1 MIQVALHTSDVG
13 IDVESPQAFADHL
26 ISLTIT
32 SWDEGCDLVV
42 FPEYTWLVLEQF
54 APSPITDSKEKVIWV
69 AECFW
74 TEIFPQLQEQL
85 SKPDKAVV
93 LGTVPFFERDSGKL
107 LNRAPIIIEG
117 QVFHQDKL
125 NLTPWEDTFQGGA
138 DLHVFQFRSCRFSVI
153 ICLDIEVPE
162 LAVALR
168 GAELDLIIV
177 PSATENILGVE
188 RVGRCASARAVELC
202 VYVGVCHLTG
212 KTSASDLVDENMGR
226 LSWYAP
232 SQSLYKE
239 AVREDETEVFVDGIH
254 RKVGAFDPA
263 VIARLRKRRLET
275 NPALLT
281 PTRVRVKC
289 PEPSKIRLGD

>member
-13 IDVESPQAFADHL
+13 INVESPQAFVDHL
-26 ISLTIT
+26 VSLIVT
-32 SWDEGCDLVV
+32 SWDEGCDIVV

-54 APSPITDSKEKVIWV
+54 APATLLDAKAKAIWV

-74 TEIFPQLQEQL
+74 TEILPQLQKLL
-85 SKPDKAVV
+85 SRSGKAVV
-93 LGTVPFFERDSGKL
+93 LGTVPFYEKDSGKL
-107 LNRAPIIIEG
+107 LNRAPVIIEG

-138 DLHVFQFRSCRFSVI
+138 ELHVFQLKSCRFSVI

-162 LAVALR
+162 LSVALR

-202 VYVGVCHLTG
+202 AHVGVCHLTG
-212 KTSASDLVDENMGR
+212 KTSASDLVDENVGR
-226 LSWYAP
+226 LSWYSP

-239 AVREDETEVFVDGIH
+239 AVREEETEVFIEGTH
-254 RKVGAFDPA
+254 RKVDAFDPA
-263 VIARLRKRRLET
+263 VISRLRKRRLET

-281 PTRVRVKC
+281 PTAVRVKC
-289 PEPSKIRLGD
+289 D